1 MAVENLTSLISAL
14 RSETANASITP
25 ERLGSLLQKIV
36 DAIKTTSDGNI
47 NIVCQAVNDELRV
60 KGASALVEAGFV
72 PVIFRYSCKSNHL
85 TDYKDKVKKF
95 RGPKKR
101 GWNILFSTKFAQVE
115 SKDTI
120 SFSGRGDKGDLTHVY
135 STSPWNL
142 LHIRTMLTAN
152 GDVQSVKVA
161 WGKRTIN
168 AAKGRRFKFGI
179 GFAKPNADNTFNP
192 KNLVTNIAPF
202 MVYVRAEIN
211 RGKTT
216 VGFCI

>member
-36 DAIKTTSDGNI
+36 DALKTTSDGTI

-85 TDYKDKVKKF
+85 TDYKKKTKYH
-95 RGPKKR
+95 GPKKR
-101 GWNILFSTKFAQVE
+101 GWHILFSTKFAKVE

-120 SFSGRGDKGDLTHVY
+120 SFSGRGDKGDLTYVY

-142 LHIRTMLTAN
+142 LHVSTILTAD

-168 AAKGRRFKFGI
+168 AEKGRRFKFGI
-179 GFAKPNADNTFNP
+179 
-192 KNLVTNIAPF
+192 
-202 MVYVRAEIN
+202 
-211 RGKTT
+211 
-216 VGFCI
+216 

>member
-25 ERLGSLLQKIV
+25 ERLGSLLQKMV

-85 TDYKDKVKKF
+85 TDYKKKTKYH
-95 RGPKKR
+95 GPKKR
-101 GWNILFSTKFAQVE
+101 GWNILFSTKFAKVE

-120 SFSGRGDKGDLTHVY
+120 SFSGRGKKGDLTYVY

-142 LHIRTMLTAN
+142 LHVSTILTA
-152 GDVQSVKVA
+152 
-161 WGKRTIN
+161 
-168 AAKGRRFKFGI
+168 
-179 GFAKPNADNTFNP
+179 
-192 KNLVTNIAPF
+192 
-202 MVYVRAEIN
+202 
-211 RGKTT
+211 
-216 VGFCI
+216 

>member
-1 MAVENLTSLISAL
+1 MAEQSLTSIISAF
-14 RSETANASITP
+14 RSETAFASINP
-25 ERLGSLLQKIV
+25 ERLGSILQKIV
-36 DAIKTTSDGNI
+36 DAIKTSSSNTL
-47 NIVCQAVNDELRV
+47 NIVCQTVDDELRV
-60 KGASALVEAGFV
+60 KGASALAEAGFV

-85 TDYKDKVKKF
+85 TDYKDKVKKYH
-95 RGPKKR
+95 GPKKR
-101 GWNILFSTKFAQVE
+101 GWNVLFSTEFARVE
-115 SKDTI
+115 SDKI

-142 LHIRTMLTAN
+142 LHVRTMVAAN
-152 GDVQSVKVA
+152 GNVQSVRVA
-161 WGKRTIN
+161 WGKRTIH
-168 AAKGRRFKFGI
+168 AEKGRRFKFGI
-179 GFAKPNADNTFNP
+179 GFVKPNADKTFNP